1 MIVDVRVRV
10 CCATGVITAGEEVV
24 DLEVDE
30 VVDGVVDE
38 VEDEDDLVEVGVLV
52 DEVFL
57 DVVDVSELDD
67 ADVLSFGDGV
77 GLGKRKDRMP
87 NCLSWNSI
95 KCKKNKR

>member
-10 CCATGVITAGEEVV
+10 CCATGVITAGEDEVV

-38 VEDEDDLVEVGVLV
+38 VEDEDD